1 MFNFLEPD
9 SKILDVVSYAWAG
22 LGASLGPVVLFSLY
36 YKKMTEI
43 SAILSIFFGGSLV
56 LVWDLFSGGIF
67 SLYSLV
73 PGFILSS
80 LSIILLSNMFP
91 KKHNS
96 QS

>member
-1 MFNFLEPD
+1 
-9 SKILDVVSYAWAG
+9 VSYAWAG

-43 SAILSIFFGGSLV
+43 SAILSIFFGGVLV

-73 PGFILSS
+73 PGFIFSS